1 MVFEPMLCTSLK
13 IKFCAPSPK
22 DITKIIAVM
31 PITMPRIVRIDLDLL
46 VLSPMMAVLKEWEM
60 FIINFQFS
68 IIQFSTSEN
77 FRHCEERPESD
88 EAIPQYRRSS

>member
-1 MVFEPMLCTSLK
+1 
-13 IKFCAPSPK
+13 
-22 DITKIIAVM
+22 
-31 PITMPRIVRIDLDLL
+31 
-46 VLSPMMAVLKEWEM
+46 MMAVLKEWEM